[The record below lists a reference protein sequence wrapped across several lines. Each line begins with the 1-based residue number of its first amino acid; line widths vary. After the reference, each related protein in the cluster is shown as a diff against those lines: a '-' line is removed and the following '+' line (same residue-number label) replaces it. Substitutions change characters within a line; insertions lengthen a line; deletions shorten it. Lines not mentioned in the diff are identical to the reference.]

1 MNAARFCPSRAYD
14 AILHLEFWVTVV
26 TAAFLLTTALILMTG
41 CARNHPV
48 QKSESQAA
56 IEVPAPQSPHELN
69 QLGAPLPTEPQLP
82 EGSGVVLWA
91 KEFEG
96 VLLEGLDGALYEPY
110 RPAAIQRVQKALTG
124 RGLYTG
130 PMNGILDLPTMRS
143 IYAFQEATQNL
154 QRCGIPTP
162 YTRKML
168 VQGSH
173 TDLSF

>member
-1 MNAARFCPSRAYD
+1 MNAEKFSPSRTNNTILKSEFRLA
-14 AILHLEFWVTVV
+14 AII
-26 TAAFLLTTALILMTG
+26 AAFLLTTPVILMTG

-48 QKSESQAA
+48 KKSESQ
-56 IEVPAPQSPHELN
+56 PAFEIPEAESLHERNQSGE
-69 QLGAPLPTEPQLP
+69 PLPAEPQQP

-96 VLLEGLDGALYEPY
+96 ALIEGLDGGLYEPY

-143 IYAFQEATQNL
+143 IYSFQEATSNL

-168 VQGSH
+168 EQGSH